1 MLRWQIRETKLDTIV
16 RVKESRR
23 NNRLIVLYIFIS
35 MLFEPPCTLTNV
47 FKVTTYNQFKRGK
60 KGHLW
65 IKAGWL
71 KYCTSLFRF
80 PPPLSFSWWL
90 CVRLCKNIT
99 YASFFP
105 VFLNLNTFLLWLL
118 ACCCVVTCK
127 AKVCH
132 IQTYNKQAKFMRT
145 HAHAHARTP
154 KGLSLKAIP
163 LTWPDHKMY
172 INVSDKHLQRSEKG
186 GRKSGGPGKSV
197 RLKMRRG
204 NTKRFNSSN
213 GTAPQCEKH
222 FRTWFSF
229 CS

>member
-1 MLRWQIRETKLDTIV
+1 ML
-16 RVKESRR
+16 
-23 NNRLIVLYIFIS
+23 
-35 MLFEPPCTLTNV
+35 LFFT
-47 FKVTTYNQFKRGK
+47 
-60 KGHLW
+60 
-65 IKAGWL
+65 
-71 KYCTSLFRF
+71 
-80 PPPLSFSWWL
+80 
-90 CVRLCKNIT
+90 
-99 YASFFP
+99 

-163 LTWPDHKMY
+163 LTWPDHNMY
-172 INVSDKHLQRSEKG
+172 INVSDKHLQRSEKR

-204 NTKRFNSSN
+204 NTKRFQQFKRHSS
-213 GTAPQCEKH
+213 TVREA
-222 FRTWFSF
+222 FSHMVLLLLINF
-229 CS
+229 FK